1 MNEQESVNILKNKLK
16 FDDLSIKKIEKFI
29 NCLLKY
35 NNRYNLISKN
45 TEKEVWNR
53 HVLDSAQLIKFLSAD
68 KSLKISDLGSG
79 AGFPG
84 IILAIYDN
92 KFKFHVKLYEKS
104 PIKRNFLN
112 MVKHELGLKNVEVKN
127 NVYGKFLSTDIIV
140 CRAFK
145 KLNEI
150 IRISREIAE
159 KPHKLIIL
167 KGKNAQTEINNVSLD
182 KNYSYKLI
190 TSITDKN
197 SKVILIDAKKDDS

>member
-1 MNEQESVNILKNKLK
+1 MNEHESLIILKNKLK
-16 FDDLSIKKIEKFI
+16 FDDLSIKKIKKFI
-29 NCLLKY
+29 IFLLKY

-45 TEKEVWNR
+45 TEKEIWNR
-53 HVLDSAQLIKFLSAD
+53 HVLDSAQLITFLNTD
-68 KSLKISDLGSG
+68 KNLKISDLGSG

-84 IILAIYDN
+84 IILAMYDN
-92 KFKFHVKLYEKS
+92 NFKFHVKLYEKS

-112 MVKHELGLKNVEVKN
+112 MIKRELGLKNIEVKD
-127 NVYGKFLSTDIIV
+127 NVYDKFLSTDIIV

-145 KLNEI
+145 KLHEI

-190 TSITDKN
+190 SSITDKN
-197 SKVILIDAKKDDS
+197 SKVILIDAKKNDS